1 MLWDRFIRLFHWSL
15 ALGIALNYWL
25 LEGGDPPHEWL
36 GYGIFALLASRL
48 LWGVIGPA
56 NARFSQF
63 VVGPR
68 RILQSLRA
76 PAADYR
82 SHSGHSPL
90 AGWMI
95 VCLLCLVAIVAI
107 SGWMQELDAFWGEDW
122 VELLHEYAG
131 HALIAAAAVHVCAVL
146 WIQYRYRLR
155 LIQSML
161 WK

>member
-1 MLWDRFIRLFHWSL
+1 MVWDRFIRLFHWSL

-36 GYGIFALLASRL
+36 GYGLLALVLSRVV
-48 LWGVIGPA
+48 WGFIGPA

-68 RILQSLRA
+68 RFLQSLRS

-82 SHSGHSPL
+82 DHTGHSPL
-90 AGWMI
+90 ASWMI
-95 VCLLCLVAIVAI
+95 VFLLTLVAVVAI

-122 VELLHEYAG
+122 VQNLHEYAG
-131 HALIAAAAVHVCAVL
+131 HTLIGAAGMHVSAVL
-146 WIQYRYRLR
+146 WIQHRYRLG